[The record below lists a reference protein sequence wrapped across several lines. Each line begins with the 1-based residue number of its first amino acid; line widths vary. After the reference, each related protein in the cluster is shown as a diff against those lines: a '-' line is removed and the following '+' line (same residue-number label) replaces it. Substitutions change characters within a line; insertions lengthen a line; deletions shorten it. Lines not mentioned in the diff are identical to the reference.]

1 MNQPDPF
8 DPEAL
13 RYTSPQRPAHKPV
26 DPCKLPRPRRGES
39 FLGGPIPL
47 SWASAAVRLPGKSW
61 HVASALWF
69 VGIRSRDKSAT
80 VQLTPKTLR
89 RFGLNKM
96 DVSRALRRLE
106 TAGLVRVGRAAG
118 RRSVV
123 TILPAPRPEQE

>member
-1 MNQPDPF
+1 
-8 DPEAL
+8 
-13 RYTSPQRPAHKPV
+13 
-26 DPCKLPRPRRGES
+26 
-39 FLGGPIPL
+39 
-47 SWASAAVRLPGKSW
+47 
-61 HVASALWF
+61 VASALWF

-96 DVSRALRRLE
+96 GVSRALRHLE
-106 TAGLVRVGRAAG
+106 TAGLVRVERASG